1 MDASSEAL
9 GTLLE
14 ALTRDFEA
22 KIWRS
27 KLEAK
32 KTTKK
37 VPPGKNGKFTTPPG
51 AAPGAAIFGLKFFK
65 IAKMSIFEGFQDDI
79 PIQTVFG
86 TVFGRFLRLV
96 EKPKMSK
103 SVGGF
108 AYF

>member
-1 MDASSEAL
+1 MDVSSEAL

-22 KIWRS
+22 KKWRS

-37 VPPGKNGKFTTPPG
+37 VPPVKNPKFATPPG

-65 IAKMSIFEGFQDDI
+65 IEKMSVFEGFQDKI
-79 PIQTVFG
+79 PISTVFG
-86 TVFGRFLRLV
+86 TVF
-96 EKPKMSK
+96 
-103 SVGGF
+103 
-108 AYF
+108 